1 MILLLSSRI
10 VFLLHLLAAA
20 GTLCILLLSLANILW
35 LRSSSY
41 RPSTTDMGKVSV
53 LIPARNEE
61 SNIRRC
67 LESLLHQSYTN
78 YEIVVLDDLST
89 DRTWEIISEYARRYP
104 KLLRAVKGAPLPRG
118 WCGKTHAMQLLSQHA
133 QGDYLLFTDADTV
146 HTRESIAWAVT
157 NINKHRSDF
166 LSGYVRQELQSF
178 GEALIVPTTYIM
190 STMVLPLWLIPR
202 SNTSMLSFAV
212 GQLVMFRRRAFEAI
226 DGYSSVS
233 DQISEDVFVA
243 RAVKKA
249 GFRVVFLDI
258 RRYVPCRMYEGYQES
273 FNGIAKNI
281 YDFFKNQP
289 AFFASVCSILVTFIV
304 LPLVLVPIE
313 FNTGSS
319 MLRFSLFSVATF
331 LLAWSLS
338 LYDRG
343 QKWWVPLLYPL
354 TFLHLLYMAWKSF
367 GRVATGLGIVW
378 KGRVFK

>member
-1 MILLLSSRI
+1 
-10 VFLLHLLAAA
+10 
-20 GTLCILLLSLANILW
+20 
-35 LRSSSY
+35 
-41 RPSTTDMGKVSV
+41 
-53 LIPARNEE
+53 
-61 SNIRRC
+61 
-67 LESLLHQSYTN
+67 
-78 YEIVVLDDLST
+78 
-89 DRTWEIISEYARRYP
+89 
-104 KLLRAVKGAPLPRG
+104 
-118 WCGKTHAMQLLSQHA
+118 
-133 QGDYLLFTDADTV
+133 
-146 HTRESIAWAVT
+146 
-157 NINKHRSDF
+157 
-166 LSGYVRQELQSF
+166 
-178 GEALIVPTTYIM
+178 
-190 STMVLPLWLIPR
+190 
-202 SNTSMLSFAV
+202 
-212 GQLVMFRRRAFEAI
+212 MFRRQAFEAI

-233 DQISEDVFVA
+233 EQISEDVFVA

-258 RRYVPCRMYEGYQES
+258 RRYVRCRMYAGYQAS

-289 AFFASVCSILVTFIV
+289 VFFASVLSILVTFIV

-313 FNTGSS
+313 FFTGSS

-378 KGRVFK
+378 KDRVFK

>member
-104 KLLRAVKGAPLPRG
+104 KLLRAVRGAPLPRG

-258 RRYVPCRMYEGYQES
+258 RRYVRCRMYEGYQES

-289 AFFASVCSILVTFIV
+289 AFFAFVCSILVAFIV

-313 FNTGSS
+313 FYTGSS

>member
-1 MILLLSSRI
+1 MIFLLASQI

-20 GTLCILLLSLANILW
+20 GTVYILLLSLANILW

-41 RPSTTDMGKVSV
+41 KPSSTDMGKVSV
-53 LIPARNEE
+53 LIPARDEE

-89 DRTWEIISEYARRYP
+89 DRTWEIVSEYARRYP
-104 KLLRAVKGAPLPRG
+104 EILRVIKGAPLPRG
-118 WCGKTHAMQLLSQHA
+118 WGGKTHAMQLLSQYA
-133 QGDYLLFTDADTV
+133 GGDYLLFTDADTV
-146 HTRESIAWAVT
+146 HTHESIAWAVT
-157 NINKHRSDF
+157 NINKHHSDF
-166 LSGYVRQELQSF
+166 LSGYVYLELQSF

-190 STMVLPLWLIPR
+190 STMVLPLWMIPR
-202 SNTSMLSFAV
+202 SNASVLSFAV
-212 GQLVMFRRRAFEAI
+212 GQLVMFRRQAFEAI

-233 DQISEDVFVA
+233 EQISEDVFVA

-258 RRYVPCRMYEGYQES
+258 RRYVRCRMYAGYQES

-289 AFFASVCSILVTFIV
+289 TFFASVLSILGAFIV
-304 LPLVLVPIE
+304 LPLVMVPIE
-313 FNTGSS
+313 FYMGSS
-319 MLRFSLFSVATF
+319 MLRFSLFSVAMF
-331 LLAWSLS
+331 LLAWSLT

-354 TFLHLLYMAWKSF
+354 TFFHLLYMAWKSF

>member
-104 KLLRAVKGAPLPRG
+104 ELLRAVKGAPLPRG

-166 LSGYVRQELQSF
+166 LSGYVRQEIQSF

-258 RRYVPCRMYEGYQES
+258 RRYVRCRMYEGYQES

-289 AFFASVCSILVTFIV
+289 AFFAFVCSILVAFIV

-313 FNTGSS
+313 FYTGSS

>member
-10 VFLLHLLAAA
+10 IFLLHLLAAA
-20 GTLCILLLSLANILW
+20 GTLCILFLSLVNILW

-41 RPSTTDMGKVSV
+41 RPSSTGMGKVSV

-89 DRTWEIISEYARRYP
+89 DRTWEIVSEYARRYP
-104 KLLRAVKGAPLPRG
+104 DLLRAVKGAPLPRG

-133 QGDYLLFTDADTV
+133 QGDYLLFTDADTI
-146 HTRESIAWAVT
+146 HTHESIAWAVT

-166 LSGYVRQELQSF
+166 LSGYVYQELQSF

-202 SNTSMLSFAV
+202 SNASMISFAV
-212 GQLVMFRRRAFEAI
+212 GQLVMFRRQAFEAI

-258 RRYVPCRMYEGYQES
+258 RRYVRCRMYEGYQES

-289 AFFASVCSILVTFIV
+289 AFFASVASILVAFVV
-304 LPLVLVPIE
+304 LPLVLIPIE
-313 FNTGSS
+313 LYTGSS
-319 MLRFSLFSVATF
+319 MLRFSLFSVLTF

-354 TFLHLLYMAWKSF
+354 TFLHLLYMAWKSY
-367 GRVATGLGIVW
+367 GRVTTGLGIEW
-378 KGRVFK
+378 KDRVFK